1 MNTPTNA
8 APATQ
13 HAVALL
19 VALTLLNVLN
29 FADRFLIIS
38 FSNAIIPDLGL
49 TNLQFGLLTGF
60 IFTMVYTVFG
70 LFTGSLADRVHRP
83 RLIAAGLLIWSGL
96 TAATGMAKNFVHMA
110 AARMFVGVGEACLTP
125 AALSMLADRFP
136 PAHRSLASG
145 VYYLGIPV
153 GIGGSFIFAGIV
165 GPVLGWRGGFLILGA
180 LGIAAALL
188 VFLLMR
194 DPPRGTLD
202 PGADT
207 AHPRVHSFA
216 ESFRGLAH
224 ELRSNPAFSLTLFG
238 CIAVTFVQGTTVLD
252 LVWWVK
258 ERGYTE
264 ADAQRIYGLVFLA
277 GGILGA
283 LIGGIGGDWAH
294 SRFSA
299 GRLKFLAWVFLATI
313 PMLIGYRLVPGHS
326 ATFYALALS
335 GAILFMLV
343 FGPAISTI
351 QELVPL
357 RHRASAVALFILCT
371 SCIGSASG
379 NAVVGY
385 LADTLTAAGGAEPI
399 TRAILYSQAFGLL
412 SIPAFFLAARW
423 QTRRLG
429 AASTAVQPH
438 PA

>member
-1 MNTPTNA
+1 MTTSTPNA
-8 APATQ
+8 AR
-13 HAVALL
+13 HAGLL
-19 VALTLLNVLN
+19 LAALTLLNVLN

-38 FSNAIIPDLGL
+38 FSNAIIPDLQL
-49 TNLQFGLLTGF
+49 TNFQFGLLTGF
-60 IFTMVYTVFG
+60 IFTLVYTVFG
-70 LFTGSLADRVHRP
+70 LFTGSLADRVNRP
-83 RLIAAGLLIWSGL
+83 RLIAAGLFVWSGL
-96 TAATGMAKNFVHMA
+96 TAATGLAKNFLHMA

-136 PAHRSLASG
+136 PAHRSLAGG
-145 VYYLGIPV
+145 VYYMGIPL

-165 GPVLGWRGGFLILGA
+165 GPVLGWRGGFLVLGM

-188 VFLLMR
+188 VSLLMR

-202 PGADT
+202 AGADT
-207 AHPRVHSFA
+207 SHARVHSFA
-216 ESFRGLAH
+216 ESFRGIAH
-224 ELRSNPAFSLTLFG
+224 ELRTNPAFSLTLLG

-252 LVWWVK
+252 LVWWVQ

-264 ADAQRIYGLVFLA
+264 AEAQRIYGLVFLA
-277 GGILGA
+277 GGVLGA
-283 LIGGIGGDWAH
+283 LIGGVGGDWAH

-313 PMLIGYRLVPGHS
+313 PMLIGYRLVPGHTP
-326 ATFYALALS
+326 AFYALALS

-343 FGPAISTI
+343 FGPAISTL

-357 RHRASAVALFILCT
+357 QHRSSAVALFVLCT

-385 LADTLTAAGGAEPI
+385 LADALTAAGGAEPV
-399 TRAILYSQAFGLL
+399 TRAILYSQAVGLL

-423 QTRRLG
+423 QSRRAA
-429 AASTAVQPH
+429 AASAAVQPS